1 MKRLM
6 SQYANENW
14 NSPTTCGVPFQ
25 YQTLSKSVKLF
36 LRWNMRSYLIFQVC
50 CEHTRS
56 SKCVANI
63 HDFPSVFRTYTIL
76 QVCCEH
82 ARSSK
87 SVAIRHDL
95 SSVLRT
101 YTIFYVC
108 CEQARSSKCAAN
120 IHDLPSVLR
129 KYAIF
134 QSVLRTYTIFQVCCE
149 HARSSTYA
157 ANIRDLPSVL
167 SFYVLHAKNT
177 WKLWRAIRASIH
189 YEIDIFP
196 QLLSFEFSSFSF
208 CLRRHFIHLIFCFH
222 SFSSPFTLSYSHSSL
237 HALVFAFSYF

>member
-1 MKRLM
+1 M
-6 SQYANENW
+6 
-14 NSPTTCGVPFQ
+14 TCDVPFQ

-63 HDFPSVFRTYTIL
+63 HDFPSVFRTYKIL
-76 QVCCEH
+76 QVCC
-82 ARSSK
+82 
-87 SVAIRHDL
+87 D
-95 SSVLRT
+95 
-101 YTIFYVC
+101 
-108 CEQARSSKCAAN
+108 QARSSKYAAN
-120 IHDLPSVLR
+120 MHDLPSVLR
-129 KYAIF
+129 
-134 QSVLRTYTIFQVCCE
+134 TGTIFQVCCE
-149 HARSSTYA
+149 HTRSSTYA

-177 WKLWRAIRASIH
+177 WKLWRAIHASIHASIH

-196 QLLSFEFSSFSF
+196 QLLSLDFSSFSF

-222 SFSSPFTLSYSHSSL
+222 SLFIALHSFLFSFFSPCTCICLFLFLISSSL
-237 HALVFAFSYF
+237 SCPVYFILVYSSVYHTISSIFAVALV